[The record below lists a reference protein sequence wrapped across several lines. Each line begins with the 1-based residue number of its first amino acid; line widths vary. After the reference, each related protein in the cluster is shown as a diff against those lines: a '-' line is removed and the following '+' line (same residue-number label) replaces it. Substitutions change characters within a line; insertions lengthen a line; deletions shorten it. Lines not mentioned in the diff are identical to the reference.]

1 MCLSFSTAATAAQSL
16 IALQDPTQDFHQFY
30 YSIQR
35 ACQQSTHAD
44 SQITVLNKMSKYVP
58 KKWRLEN

>member
-35 ACQQSTHAD
+35 VCQQSTHAG
-44 SQITVLNKMSKYVP
+44 SQNTVWNKMSKYVRM
-58 KKWRLEN
+58 KWRLEN

>member
-30 YSIQR
+30 YCIQG

-44 SQITVLNKMSKYVP
+44 SQVTVRNKMSKYVP
-58 KKWRLEN
+58 MKWTLEN

>member
-30 YSIQR
+30 SIQG
-35 ACQQSTHAD
+35 ACQQSIHAD

-58 KKWRLEN
+58 TKWRLEN